1 MGFDKR
7 RSIVYNVSVK
17 MGLVKTILL
26 PLRDTVLFPSMV
38 APLTFQN
45 DLYVKPLTDSLDT
58 DKMLGFIA
66 IRGRATVEP
75 THKDLH
81 SVGTTGRVIRYA
93 RDEKNVLRVVV
104 EGRQRFVLKK
114 VLEVVPYLYAEGELI
129 PETGRHTVLTEALT
143 QSIGALFKVCLS
155 FGAPLSEEVVKLVG
169 NVGHPGK
176 LADMIAS
183 YLGNDPAEQQ
193 EILETLDPV
202 ERLKKVFLLL
212 SKEVQAL
219 QVKARIQL
227 EVAKEIGKSQKDYML
242 RQQMKVIQ
250 RELGEEDTH
259 LHDVEELKEKIRT
272 SGMPEKVGEIAQKE
286 LARLERMNPS
296 SAEYTVSRTYLD
308 YLTSMPWSKRTED
321 NLDIV
326 RAEKTLDEDHHGL
339 EKVKERILEFLAVRK
354 LNESMKG
361 PILCFVGPP
370 GVGKTSLG
378 MSIARATGRKF
389 IRMSLGG
396 IRDEAE
402 IRGHRRTYVGAM
414 PGRIIQELRRAETNN
429 PVIML
434 DEVDKLGMDFRG
446 DPASA
451 LLEVL
456 DPEQNHSFKD
466 HYLDVPFDL
475 SSVMFITTANVL
487 HSIPPPLRDRM
498 EVVQI
503 SGYTEEEKV
512 QIAQAHLVSKQKREN
527 GLKDVEITFSEGAI
541 RKIIREYTRE
551 AGVRNLEREIGSIFR
566 KCAKSMAQHGEC
578 PKRIDE
584 EAVRTLLGPPKH
596 HATNVDTKGKPGVV
610 CGLAW
615 TEAGGDVIFIE
626 AKIMKGKSGLLLT
639 GSLGEVMK
647 ESAQAALSYI
657 RANAEQLGINSEFYQ
672 EHDLHIHVPQGG
684 IPKDGPSAGITML
697 VALVSLLKGIP
708 AKQSLAMTGEVTL
721 SGELMAVGGIKEKL
735 LAALRHGIKEIVIP
749 WKNKEELAEIPEE
762 QLSALKIVLA
772 KEVDD
777 VLSCVFEAPCRPDH
791 QGSGYQ
797 DKFSS

>member
-1 MGFDKR
+1 M
-7 RSIVYNVSVK
+7 S
-17 MGLVKTILL
+17 LVRTILL
-26 PLRDTVLFPSMV
+26 PLRDVVLFPSMV
-38 APLTFQN
+38 APFTFQN
-45 DLYVKPLTDSLDT
+45 DLYIKPLTDSFEADQ
-58 DKMLGFIA
+58 MLGFA
-66 IRGRATVEP
+66 AAKGRTVLEP
-75 THKDLH
+75 THKDLYTI
-81 SVGTTGRVIRYA
+81 GTMGRVIRYA
-93 RDEKNVLRVVV
+93 RDEKNLLRAVI
-104 EGRQRFVLKK
+104 EGRQRFSVKK
-114 VLEVVPYLYAEGELI
+114 VLEDVPYLCVEAELI
-129 PETGRHTVLTEALT
+129 PETGKHNVLSEALT

-155 FGAPLSEEVVKLVG
+155 FGAPLSEEVIKLIG
-169 NVGHPGK
+169 NIEHPGK
-176 LADMIAS
+176 LADVIAS
-183 YLGNDPAEQQ
+183 YLGNETAEQQ

-219 QVKARIQL
+219 QIKARIQL
-227 EVAKEIGKSQKDYML
+227 EVAKEVGKSQKDYML

-259 LHDVEELKEKIRT
+259 LHDVQELKERIKT

-308 YLTSMPWSKRTED
+308 YLTSMPWSRRTTD
-321 NLDIV
+321 NLDIA
-326 RAEKTLDEDHHGL
+326 RAEKTLDEDHYGL

-429 PVIML
+429 PVLML

-446 DPASA
+446 DPACA

-512 QIAQAHLVSKQKREN
+512 QIAEAHLVSKQKREN
-527 GLKDVEITFSEGAI
+527 GLANEEITFSEKAV
-541 RKIIREYTRE
+541 RKIVREYTRE
-551 AGVRNLEREIGSIFR
+551 AGVRNLEREMGSVFR
-566 KCAKSMAQHGEC
+566 KCAKSLAQSGDC
-578 PKRIDE
+578 PRTIDE
-584 EAVRTLLGPPKH
+584 ATVRNLLGPPKH
-596 HATNVDTKGKPGVV
+596 HGTSVDAKGKPGVV

-615 TEAGGDVIFIE
+615 TEAGGDVISIE

-639 GSLGEVMK
+639 GSLGDVMK
-647 ESAQAALSYI
+647 ESAQAALSFI
-657 RANAEQLGINSEFYQ
+657 RANAEHLGINPDFYQ
-672 EHDLHIHVPQGG
+672 EHDIHIHVPQGG

-697 VALVSLLKGIP
+697 VALVSLLKGVP

-735 LAALRHGIKEIVIP
+735 LATLRQGIKEIIIP
-749 WKNKEELAEIPEE
+749 WKNKEELSEIPNE
-762 QLSALKIVLA
+762 QLSAVKIILA
-772 KEVDD
+772 KEVED
-777 VLSCVFEAPCRPDH
+777 VLAYCLVTPPQQGHNRP
-791 QGSGYQ
+791 SRREEVST
-797 DKFSS
+797 K

>member
-1 MGFDKR
+1 M
-7 RSIVYNVSVK
+7 S
-17 MGLVKTILL
+17 LVKTILL
-26 PLRDTVLFPSMV
+26 PLRDTVLFPSMIV
-38 APLTFQN
+38 PLVFQN
-45 DLYVKPLTDSLDT
+45 DLYIKALADSFETDQP
-58 DKMLGFIA
+58 LGFVA
-66 IRGRATVEP
+66 LRGKTVLEP
-75 THKDLH
+75 THKELYT
-81 SVGTTGRVIRYA
+81 VGTTGRVIRYT
-93 RDEKNVLRVVV
+93 RDEKNLLRVIV
-104 EGRQRFVLKK
+104 EGKQRFKIRK
-114 VLEVVPYLYAEGELI
+114 VLEDVPYLYAEAEPI
-129 PETGRHTVLTEALT
+129 AESATQNVLSEALT
-143 QSIGALFKVCLS
+143 QSISALFKVCLS
-155 FGAPLSEEVVKLVG
+155 FGAPLSEEAVKLIA
-169 NVGHPGK
+169 NIEHPGK

-183 YLGNDPAEQQ
+183 YLGNEAAEQQ

-219 QVKARIQL
+219 QIKARIQL
-227 EVAKEIGKSQKDYML
+227 EVAKEVGKSQKDYML

-259 LHDVEELKEKIRT
+259 LHDVQELKERIKA

-308 YLTSMPWSKRTED
+308 YLASMPWSKRTED

-326 RAEKTLDEDHHGL
+326 RAEKTLDEDHYGL

-378 MSIARATGRKF
+378 ISIARATGRKF

-429 PVIML
+429 PVLML

-456 DPEQNHSFKD
+456 DPEQNHAFKD

-487 HSIPPPLRDRM
+487 HSIPAPLRDRM

-512 QIAQAHLVSKQKREN
+512 RIAEAHLVSKQKREN
-527 GLKDVEITFSEGAI
+527 GLANEEIAFSDSAI
-541 RKIIREYTRE
+541 RRIVREYTRE
-551 AGVRNLEREIGSIFR
+551 AGVRNLEREMGSVFR
-566 KCAKSMAQHGEC
+566 KCAKSLAQHGDC
-578 PKRIDE
+578 LRTIDE
-584 EAVRTLLGPPKH
+584 AAVRSLLGPPKQ
-596 HATNVDTKGKPGVV
+596 HATTVNAKGKPGVV

-639 GSLGEVMK
+639 GSLGDVMK

-657 RANAEQLGINSEFYQ
+657 RANAESLGVNPEFYQ
-672 EHDLHIHVPQGG
+672 DHDVHIHVPQGG

-697 VALVSLLKGIP
+697 VALVSLLRGVP
-708 AKQSLAMTGEVTL
+708 ARQTLAMTGEVTL

-735 LAALRHGIKEIVIP
+735 LAALRHGIKEIIIP
-749 WKNKEELAEIPEE
+749 WKNKEDLSQVPQE
-762 QLSALKIVLA
+762 QLSAVKIILA
-772 KEVDD
+772 KEVED
-777 VLSCVFEAPCRPDH
+777 VLPYCLASSSR
-791 QGSGYQ
+791 QGQ
-797 DKFSS
+797 IRARLREDATV